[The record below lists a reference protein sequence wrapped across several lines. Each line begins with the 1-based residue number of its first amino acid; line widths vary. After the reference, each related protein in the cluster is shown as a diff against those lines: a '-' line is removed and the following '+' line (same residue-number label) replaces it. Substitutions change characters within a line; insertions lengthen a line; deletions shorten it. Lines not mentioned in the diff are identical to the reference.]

1 MTSGQSCSEHIP
13 NQDATIAANADHLL
27 TVGAERYTG
36 DGTAVS
42 HTFCEKRAVRG
53 VPYAHAL
60 VRASGGKKTPA
71 IGHAYASRLE
81 VAVGIIRDKHRAGV
95 RKVPK

>member
-13 NQDATIAANADHLL
+13 NQDAAIGTHADHLL
-27 TVGAERYTG
+27 AVGTERHAG
-36 DGTAVS
+36 DGAAVS

-71 IGHAYASRLE
+71 IRHGYASGLE
-81 VAVGIIRDKHRAGV
+81 VAVGIVGDEHGAGV
-95 RKVPK
+95 REVPK